1 MIKTKL
7 TLNQDILLGAVALG
21 YKTQAAKP
29 DFWDLDPSL
38 ATLAVGPYISYLAYV
53 SLRSLICKM
62 VSVTVPTTTDSCGD
76 DLVL

>member
-7 TLNQDILLGAVALG
+7 TLKQDILLGAIALD

-29 DFWDLDPSL
+29 DFWDLNPSL
-38 ATLAVGPYISYLAYV
+38 ATLAVGPYISYLTCV
-53 SLRSLICKM
+53 VLRSLICKM
-62 VSVTVPTTTDSCGD
+62 VSITVPTTTDSCGD